1 MTDNIHGEL
10 GAMSQAVSKSAD
22 VQSSFEDYQNK
33 LRNISEM
40 VQGVWS
46 GQAQRAFNT
55 KYAEIDAQ
63 LKVHSADMGNISEGT
78 NVSQNAYMQA
88 DDTSAAVLNALSGN

>member
-1 MTDNIHGEL
+1 MDNIHGEL
-10 GAMSQAVSKSAD
+10 GAMSQAVSRSAD
-22 VQSSFEDYQNK
+22 VQSTFEDYQNK

-46 GQAQRAFNT
+46 GQAQRAFGT
-55 KYAEIDAQ
+55 KYLEIDTQ
-63 LKVHSADMGNISEGT
+63 LRTHSTDMGTINEGT
-78 NVSQNAYMQA
+78 STSQNAYIQA